1 MKISKRAQS
10 VPSSGIRKMFE
21 IAKDYDNVIN
31 LCIGEPGFKTPQN
44 IVDAGKATLDKGY
57 IRYTS
62 TKGIDELREVIGLK
76 LKKDNNIVADP
87 VTEIL
92 ITPGAGESL
101 AISLLALID
110 PGDEIILPNP
120 HWPNYLGHI
129 AIAGGQ
135 PVLVDT
141 FESDNFSI
149 KAEAIEEAISDK
161 TKVILLNSPSN
172 PTGAIIGKEELI
184 KIGRLAKKHDIMIVS
199 DEPYEKL
206 IYDGLSNFS
215 LASLEEFKDHVITV
229 NSFSKTYAMTGWRIG
244 YAQGPARII
253 KAMTKL
259 QENLSTCV
267 NYISQNAAV
276 EAMSGPQEAITEM
289 AEEYRKRRDLLV
301 NGLNELQGVSCIMPQ
316 GTFFAFANIKGLNM
330 SSEEVAETLVKEVQV
345 VTTPGNAFGSAGEGY
360 LRFSF
365 ASSEE
370 DIIEALARLKRS
382 SLFNKQ

>member
-1 MKISKRAQS
+1 MQISTRAQS

-44 IVDAGKATLDKGY
+44 IVDAGKAILDKGY
-57 IRYTS
+57 IKYTS
-62 TKGIDELREVIGLK
+62 TKGIDELREVIAVK
-76 LKKDNNIVADP
+76 LKKDNNIEADP
-87 VTEIL
+87 ETEIL

-101 AISLLALID
+101 AISLLALINQ
-110 PGDEIILPNP
+110 GDEIILPNP

-129 AIAGGQ
+129 AISGGTAVQ
-135 PVLVDT
+135 VDT
-141 FESDNFSI
+141 FEEDNFSI
-149 KAEAIEEAISDK
+149 KAQAIEDGISDK

-172 PTGAIIGKEELI
+172 PTGAIIPKEELI
-184 KIGRLAKKHDIMIVS
+184 KIGKLAKKHDIMIIS

-206 IYDGLSNFS
+206 TYDGLSNFS

-244 YAQGPARII
+244 YAQGPAKVI

-276 EAMSGPQEAITEM
+276 EAMSGPQDAITEM

-301 NGLNELQGVSCIMPQ
+301 NGLNELKGVSCIMPQ
-316 GTFFAFANIKGLNM
+316 GTFFAFANIKELNM
-330 SSEEVAETLVKEVQV
+330 SSQEVAETLVKEVQV

-370 DIIEALARLKRS
+370 DIIEALNRLKGC
-382 SLFNKQ
+382 SLFNK